1 MFEASLKRCT
11 HECGIQRH
19 TRRKQKYKVYLLF
32 HFFCVV
38 LLGIEQMK
46 ARPFSKEISGF
57 KQLF

>member
-19 TRRKQKYKVYLLF
+19 TRRKQKYKVYL
-32 HFFCVV
+32 FFCVV
-38 LLGIEQMK
+38 LLGIEQMQ
-46 ARPFSKEISGF
+46 ARHFSKEISGF